1 MGTNTSGSGRASRLL
16 DIVVLL
22 IAAPVIVP
30 VGVLCA
36 LAIRLDSS
44 GPALFRQERVG
55 KNGSP
60 FTVYKFR
67 TMVNEPN
74 PIVPDASRI
83 TRVGKILRRFSL
95 DELPQLINVANGTMS
110 IVGPRPTLQYQV
122 DRYSD
127 FQRRRLE
134 VRPGLTGLA
143 QVNGRNA
150 LSWDRRIELDVEYVE
165 RQSLLLDLQ
174 IIARTIK
181 TVLSGE
187 GIDGH
192 DATDPLVATVEATR
206 PEPAEPTEP
215 AERAEPVD
223 SGDPP
228 VEP

>member
-150 LSWDRRIELDVEYVE
+150 LNWDRRIELDVEYVE

-206 PEPAEPTEP
+206 PGPAEPAEP
-215 AERAEPVD
+215 AD
-223 SGDPP
+223 SSDPP

>member
-1 MGTNTSGSGRASRLL
+1 MGFSASDRGRASRAL

-22 IAAPVIVP
+22 IAAPVVVP
-30 VGVLCA
+30 IGLACA
-36 LAIRLDSS
+36 VAIRLDSS

-55 KNGSP
+55 KGGAP
-60 FTVYKFR
+60 FTVFKFR

-83 TRVGKILRRFSL
+83 TRVGKVLRRFSL
-95 DELPQLINVANGTMS
+95 DELPQLLNVANGTMS

-150 LSWDRRIELDVEYVE
+150 LSWERRIELDVDYVE

>member
-150 LSWDRRIELDVEYVE
+150 LNWDRRIELDVEYVE

-206 PEPAEPTEP
+206 PGPAEPAEPAEP
-215 AERAEPVD
+215 AD
-223 SGDPP
+223 SSDPP
-228 VEP
+228 VQP

>member
-150 LSWDRRIELDVEYVE
+150 LNWDRRIELDVEYVE

-192 DATDPLVATVEATR
+192 DATDPLVATVDPTR
-206 PEPAEPTEP
+206 PEP
-215 AERAEPVD
+215 AEPVD

>member
-1 MGTNTSGSGRASRLL
+1 MLL
-16 DIVVLL
+16 V
-22 IAAPVIVP
+22 AAPVIVP

-83 TRVGKILRRFSL
+83 TRVGNVLRRFSL

-150 LSWDRRIELDVEYVE
+150 LNWDRRIELDVEYVE

-192 DATDPLVATVEATR
+192 DATDPLVATVEATQ
-206 PEPAEPTEP
+206 PEPA
-215 AERAEPVD
+215 D

>member
-55 KNGSP
+55 KDGAP
-60 FTVYKFR
+60 FTVFKFR

-83 TRVGKILRRFSL
+83 TRVGNVLRRFSL

-122 DRYSD
+122 DRYTD

-192 DATDPLVATVEATR
+192 DATDPLVATVEATQ
-206 PEPAEPTEP
+206 PEPA
-215 AERAEPVD
+215 D

>member
-1 MGTNTSGSGRASRLL
+1 MLL
-16 DIVVLL
+16 V
-22 IAAPVIVP
+22 AAPVIVP

-150 LSWDRRIELDVEYVE
+150 LNWDRRIELDVEYVE

-192 DATDPLVATVEATR
+192 DAADPLVATADVTR

>member
-1 MGTNTSGSGRASRLL
+1 MTNKTLGRERASQLL
-16 DIVVLL
+16 GIVVLL
-22 IAAPVIVP
+22 IAAPVVIP
-30 VGVLCA
+30 VGLMCA

-55 KNGSP
+55 KGGVP
-60 FTVYKFR
+60 FTVFKFR
-67 TMVNEPN
+67 TMVNESN

-150 LSWDRRIELDVEYVE
+150 LSWERRIELDVEYVE

-174 IIARTIK
+174 IITRTIK

-192 DATDPLVATVEATR
+192 DASDPLVAADTAASPDVAN
-206 PEPAEPTEP
+206 AGGSSEPT
-215 AERAEPVD
+215 
-223 SGDPP
+223 
-228 VEP
+228 

>member
-16 DIVVLL
+16 DIVMLL
-22 IAAPVIVP
+22 VAAPVIVP

-36 LAIRLDSS
+36 IAIRLDSS

-55 KNGSP
+55 KDGAP
-60 FTVYKFR
+60 FTVFKFR

-83 TRVGKILRRFSL
+83 TRVGNVLRRFSL

-110 IVGPRPTLQYQV
+110 IVGPRPTLRYQV
-122 DRYSD
+122 DRYTD

-192 DATDPLVATVEATR
+192 DATDPLVATVEATQ
-206 PEPAEPTEP
+206 PEPA
-215 AERAEPVD
+215 D

>member
-1 MGTNTSGSGRASRLL
+1 MLL
-16 DIVVLL
+16 V
-22 IAAPVIVP
+22 AAPVIVP

-36 LAIRLDSS
+36 IAIRLDSS

-55 KNGSP
+55 KDGAP
-60 FTVYKFR
+60 FTVFKFR

-83 TRVGKILRRFSL
+83 TRVGNVLRRFSL

-122 DRYSD
+122 DRYTD

-192 DATDPLVATVEATR
+192 DATDPLVATVEATQ
-206 PEPAEPTEP
+206 PEPA
-215 AERAEPVD
+215 D

>member
-83 TRVGKILRRFSL
+83 TRVGNVLRRFSL

-122 DRYSD
+122 DRYTD

-192 DATDPLVATVEATR
+192 DATDPLVATVEATQ
-206 PEPAEPTEP
+206 PEPA
-215 AERAEPVD
+215 D